1 MRFLG
6 IEYEMKSRPA
16 LDASFVPFGVWEK
29 AYLEQAGREFAL
41 AVEREGGKISVFRSR
56 LRGPEF
62 AEANLVYVER
72 LVKFMLYAVG
82 GFRIWLCGCDDIA
95 EKLKEIYSSRGARSF
110 DVGFV
115 GDVYE
120 RPLEICAVDAAHF
133 PEAHEEPEAIGGHLD
148 GCRIGLDA
156 GGSDRKVS
164 AVIDGET
171 YLGVLSF
178 TGYGLELPVL
188 AQWDFEA
195 LRQAPAVYAG
205 SVAGN
210 ELVIAAHNYRSH
222 FSVLNRMVV
231 GNEVVLTD
239 PAGHALR
246 YVVRKIEV
254 LPPTA
259 IEEMTAGE
267 WDLTLFTCTYGGK
280 TRQTLRC
287 ERMM

>member
-1 MRFLG
+1 MDKRVARTRIGTVMIL
-6 IEYEMKSRPA
+6 A
-16 LDASFVPFGVWEK
+16 GVLVIL
-29 AYLEQAGREFAL
+29 AAGGLYLHIRMEERQAGESAAEVTDLLLNMAQDAPRPEPGSP
-41 AVEREGGKISVFRSR
+41 EGTEGAEEGIT
-56 LRGPEF
+56 PEG
-62 AEANLVYVER
+62 EVT
-72 LVKFMLYAVG
+72 
-82 GFRIWLCGCDDIA
+82 
-95 EKLKEIYSSRGARSF
+95 
-110 DVGFV
+110 
-115 GDVYE
+115 
-120 RPLEICAVDAAHF
+120 
-133 PEAHEEPEAIGGHLD
+133 
-148 GCRIGLDA
+148 
-156 GGSDRKVS
+156 

-195 LRQAPAVYAG
+195 LRQARAVYAG

-210 ELVIAAHNYRSH
+210 DLVIAAHNYRSH

-239 PAGHALR
+239 PAGHAIR

-254 LPPTA
+254 LQPTA

-287 ERMM
+287 ERMT